1 MEAFLSVAL
10 CGLSKDA
17 LEEIRVTF
25 NAIYPKVEISAE
37 AQTQMLELL
46 KYDKKNSHGIVKF
59 ALLEALGKPKIDV
72 EVPLELLEQ
81 AFEDYRN

>member
-1 MEAFLSVAL
+1 MAL

-17 LEEIRVTF
+17 LEEIRATF

>member
-1 MEAFLSVAL
+1 
-10 CGLSKDA
+10 
-17 LEEIRVTF
+17 
-25 NAIYPKVEISAE
+25 
-37 AQTQMLELL
+37 MLELL